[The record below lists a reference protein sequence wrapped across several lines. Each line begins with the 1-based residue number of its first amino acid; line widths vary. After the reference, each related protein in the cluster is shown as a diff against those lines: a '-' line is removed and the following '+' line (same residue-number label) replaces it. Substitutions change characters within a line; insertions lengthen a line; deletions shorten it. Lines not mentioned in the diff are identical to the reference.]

1 MRGHLAALTFALA
14 ASACS
19 PSIEGVD
26 NVVLEEAVGTAIG
39 DYNTCVLL
47 VDGGGDV
54 AWRYGTRMTCARQL
68 PACTADGGVTTVDLL
83 AEAAATRGF
92 ETNISCPSKPDGSTT
107 VGWAAGPVKAAEGA
121 THQPLFYAAVMEG
134 ERALPG
140 REIRLRL
147 ENALAKAGV

>member
-68 PACTADGGVTTVDLL
+68 PACTADGGVTTIDLM
-83 AEAAATRGF
+83 AEAAAKGF
-92 ETNISCPSKPDGSTT
+92 ETATSCPSKPDGSAS
-107 VGWAAGPVKAAEGA
+107 VGWAAGPVTAGEGA
-121 THQPLFYAAVMEG
+121 AHQPLFYAAVMEG

-147 ENALAKAGV
+147 ENALARAGL

>member
-1 MRGHLAALTFALA
+1 MRGRLAALTFALA
-14 ASACS
+14 AAACS

-26 NVVLEEAVGTAIG
+26 NAVLEEAVGSAIG

-47 VDGGGDV
+47 VDGEGEV

-68 PACTADGGVTTVDLL
+68 PACADDGGVTTVDLM
-83 AEAAATRGF
+83 AGAAAKGF
-92 ETNISCPSKPDGSTT
+92 ETATSCPSKPDGSTS
-107 VGWAAGPVKAAEGA
+107 VGWAAGPVKAGEGA
-121 THQPLFYAAVMEG
+121 ARQPLFYAAVMEG

-147 ENALAKAGV
+147 ENALARAGL